1 MEVADELRPYLQP
14 NRSPRG
20 LDVLSVEKQLGITL
34 YYLKDQGSLMMT
46 ANSFGVALCRAS
58 VIVHKVCD
66 ALVKILGPTYMKL
79 PATEDEMREEV
90 KHMENKHG
98 FLQAFGCVDGRHI
111 PIMQP
116 LKNPTIILA
125 TKWNIL
131 CTCRV
136 HAIGEGCLW
145 TLMSAGREVS
155 MMEEFLQILE

>member
-1 MEVADELRPYLQP
+1 MDRQTFMEVADELRPYLQP

-66 ALVKILGPTYMKL
+66 ALVNILGPTYMKL

-125 TKWNIL
+125 TK
-131 CTCRV
+131 
-136 HAIGEGCLW
+136 
-145 TLMSAGREVS
+145 
-155 MMEEFLQILE
+155 